1 MVEQEIAK
9 LDGHE
14 IIDGK
19 LKLALNMI
27 FVVQF
32 IPSVPFHIHVLFVSL
47 CFISYLWLVTS
58 LKHGTQREN
67 QGKL

>member
-27 FVVQF
+27 FVGQF
-32 IPSVPFHIHVLFVSL
+32 IPSVPFHIHILLVSL
-47 CFISYLWLVTS
+47 CFTSYLWLVTS